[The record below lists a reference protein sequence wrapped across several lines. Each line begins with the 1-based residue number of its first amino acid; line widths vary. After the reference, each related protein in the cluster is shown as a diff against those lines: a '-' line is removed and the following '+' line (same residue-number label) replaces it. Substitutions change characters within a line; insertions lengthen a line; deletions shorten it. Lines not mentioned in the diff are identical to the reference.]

1 MEHYSKITYVYGSV
15 IIDWIGDIKDIGL
28 IRELMLRLDIK
39 YDLNFSLFFYVLK
52 GWFGLF
58 TMVWGIGI
66 CLIF

>member
-1 MEHYSKITYVYGSV
+1 MDVVKNVKVVHYSKITYVYGNV

-52 GWFGLF
+52 G
-58 TMVWGIGI
+58 
-66 CLIF
+66 